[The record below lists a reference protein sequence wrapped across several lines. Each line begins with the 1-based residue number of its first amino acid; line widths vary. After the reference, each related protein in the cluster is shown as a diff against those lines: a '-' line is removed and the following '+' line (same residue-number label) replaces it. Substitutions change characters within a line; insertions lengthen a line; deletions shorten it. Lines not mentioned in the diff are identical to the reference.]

1 MNENSFKVV
10 LIATA
15 VLLMGLLVAQIR
27 RRTRRF
33 LNSAEVCLLREL
45 VRSAQAGELQQEDQ
59 PKSLSGMTS
68 IYLPQI
74 LRDFPEFNWEE
85 QQAAVEAKVQLFLEA
100 LNVEAAG
107 AVRIHR
113 TVISWYQK
121 YGGTASIL
129 CETAAEYWSQAEN
142 GHVCG
147 GVYRKQEPQKMT
159 QVHKKQT
166 VCAAELLYVYDPGL
180 SGAAASVICPNCGA
194 PVEKLGA
201 KQCRYCG
208 SVLHVSGIMAWTVQN
223 VRERI

>member
-74 LRDFPEFNWEE
+74 LRDFPEFNWE
-85 QQAAVEAKVQLFLEA
+85 AKVQLFLEA
-100 LNVEAAG
+100 QNVEAAG

-113 TVISWYQK
+113 TVISRYQK

-129 CETAAEYWSQAEN
+129 CETAAEYWPQAEN

>member
-1 MNENSFKVV
+1 
-10 LIATA
+10 
-15 VLLMGLLVAQIR
+15 
-27 RRTRRF
+27 
-33 LNSAEVCLLREL
+33 
-45 VRSAQAGELQQEDQ
+45 
-59 PKSLSGMTS
+59 MTS

-74 LRDFPEFNWEE
+74 LQDFPEFNWEE
-85 QQAAVEAKVQLFLEA
+85 QQTAVEAKVQLFLEA
-100 LNVEAAG
+100 QNVEAAG

-113 TVISWYQK
+113 TVISRYQK

-129 CETAAEYWSQAEN
+129 CETAAEYWPQAEN

-147 GVYRKQEPQKMT
+147 GMYRKQEPQKMT

>member
-1 MNENSFKVV
+1 MCS
-10 LIATA
+10 
-15 VLLMGLLVAQIR
+15 
-27 RRTRRF
+27 
-33 LNSAEVCLLREL
+33 S
-45 VRSAQAGELQQEDQ
+45 D
-59 PKSLSGMTS
+59 LSGMTS

-100 LNVEAAG
+100 QNVEAAG
-107 AVRIHR
+107 AVRIHK
-113 TVISWYQK
+113 TVISRYQK

-129 CETAAEYWSQAEN
+129 CETAAEYWPQAEN

-159 QVHKKQT
+159 QVYKKQT

-180 SGAAASVICPNCGA
+180 SGATASVICPNCGA

>member
-1 MNENSFKVV
+1 MNENSIKVV
-10 LIATA
+10 LIAVA

-100 LNVEAAG
+100 QNVETAG
-107 AVRIHR
+107 AIRIHR
-113 TVISWYQK
+113 TVNSRYQK

-129 CETAAEYWSQAEN
+129 CETAAEYWPQAEN

-147 GVYRKQEPQKMT
+147 GVYRKQEPRKMT
-159 QVHKKQT
+159 QAHKKQT
-166 VCAAELLYVYDPGL
+166 VCVSKLLYVYDPGL

-208 SVLHVSGIMAWTVQN
+208 SALHVSGIMAWTVQN

>member
-1 MNENSFKVV
+1 MNENSIKVV
-10 LIATA
+10 LIAAA

-100 LNVEAAG
+100 QNVEAAG

-113 TVISWYQK
+113 MVISRYQK

-129 CETAAEYWSQAEN
+129 CETATEYWPQAEN